1 MNTKFFKYIIP
12 ALSLVFS
19 VNFTSCL
26 GDLDVTPIDPNLN
39 VEFDQNANFA
49 KIYAGLAIT
58 GNKGPDGQGDIA
70 DTDEG
75 ASGLMRMLFNLN
87 ELPTD
92 EAICAW
98 SGDVDV
104 YPLNFAKFTA
114 SNGVVLNMFNR
125 LYIQIAQCNNFLIQT
140 EGKDDEESLTQRAE
154 VRFIRALDYYYL
166 IDLYGNVPFV
176 DENTGIGTYVPERI
190 TRANLYTYIEKEL
203 KEIEPQ
209 MKAPRAN
216 VYGRADQ
223 AAVWMLLSR
232 LYLNAEVYTG
242 DPQWNACIQE
252 CDDIINSGKYSL
264 DINYSDPFKA
274 HNENSLENI
283 LVIPYDEIFAT
294 GFNYHLAALHGAN
307 QKTYDLVGSPWGAG
321 AYKGIPQF
329 IDTYDPDDERLNATW
344 LGGPQYA
351 SDGTPLTGSYDL
363 MGQPLIFVNKM
374 PNGIFTGE
382 AEGYRW
388 LKYEVEMGARSEL
401 NNDLVLFRLT
411 QVHMMKAE
419 CLLRTGKADQAA
431 SIVSMVRKRAF
442 KEHPEKAIVSGAQ
455 LQEKSCYK
463 YGTVENYVLTS
474 QNQVYPE
481 KFGRFYD
488 ELGWEFAGESY
499 RRRDMI
505 RFGHF
510 TKAKWLS
517 HEPNGDYKTVFPLPQ
532 KVVDTN
538 PNLEQNPNYQ

>member
-223 AAVWMLLSR
+223 AAIWMLLSR

-351 SDGTPLTGSYDL
+351 SDRTPLTGSYDL

>member
-351 SDGTPLTGSYDL
+351 SDRTPLTGSYDL

>member
-252 CDDIINSGKYSL
+252 SDDIINSGKYSL

>member
-190 TRANLYTYIEKEL
+190 TRANLYTYIEKVL
-203 KEIEPQ
+203 PICYDGVQTRSWSGLFFIASFISGDMNALVDFGTKE
-209 MKAPRAN
+209 AWGGNRA
-216 VYGRADQ
+216 RMA
-223 AAVWMLLSR
+223 
-232 LYLNAEVYTG
+232 
-242 DPQWNACIQE
+242 
-252 CDDIINSGKYSL
+252 
-264 DINYSDPFKA
+264 
-274 HNENSLENI
+274 
-283 LVIPYDEIFAT
+283 LVKKF
-294 GFNYHLAALHGAN
+294 
-307 QKTYDLVGSPWGAG
+307 
-321 AYKGIPQF
+321 
-329 IDTYDPDDERLNATW
+329 
-344 LGGPQYA
+344 A
-351 SDGTPLTGSYDL
+351 SDGDL
-363 MGQPLIFVNKM
+363 SKTADTRASFWTTDRTFEINK
-374 PNGIFTGE
+374 PTEFT
-382 AEGYRW
+382 EGYSVT
-388 LKYEVEMGARSEL
+388 KFKNITKSGQIGHDPNQQFPDM
-401 NNDLVLFRLT
+401 DFPLFRL
-411 QVHMMKAE
+411 AE
-419 CLLRTGKADQAA
+419 ANLTFAEATIRAGGDKQAA
-431 SIVSMVRKRAF
+431 LSAINQLRKRAKATEITATDLTLDF
-442 KEHPEKAIVSGAQ
+442 VLDEKAREFYFEAQ
-455 LQEKSCYK
+455 RRTDLIRYNKFTSNYTWDWK
-463 YGTVENYVLTS
+463 GKTAGGTS
-474 QNQVYPE
+474 I
-481 KFGRFYD
+481 
-488 ELGWEFAGESY
+488 SS
-499 RRRDMI
+499 
-505 RFGHF
+505 HF
-510 TKAKWLS
+510 SL
-517 HEPNGDYKTVFPLPQ
+517 LPIPSTQ
-532 KVVDTN
+532 LVAN
-538 PNLEQNPNYQ
+538 SNLKQNPGY

>member
-1 MNTKFFKYIIP
+1 MIAESRALRAFYYWYIMDNFGDAP
-12 ALSLVFS
+12 LVTEP
-19 VNFTSCL
+19 TS
-26 GDLDVTPIDPNLN
+26 
-39 VEFDQNANFA
+39 
-49 KIYAGLAIT
+49 
-58 GNKGPDGQGDIA
+58 
-70 DTDEG
+70 
-75 ASGLMRMLFNLN
+75 
-87 ELPTD
+87 ELPVKT
-92 EAICAW
+92 
-98 SGDVDV
+98 SR
-104 YPLNFAKFTA
+104 K
-114 SNGVVLNMFNR
+114 
-125 LYIQIAQCNNFLIQT
+125 
-140 EGKDDEESLTQRAE
+140 
-154 VRFIRALDYYYL
+154 
-166 IDLYGNVPFV
+166 DLYDFIV
-176 DENTGIGTYVPERI
+176 
-190 TRANLYTYIEKEL
+190 KEL
-203 KEIEPQ
+203 KESFSNLPTEKNESNYGRFTLWGA
-209 MKAPRAN
+209 KALLAN
-216 VYGRADQ
+216 V
-223 AAVWMLLSR
+223 
-232 LYLNAEVYTG
+232 YLNAEVYTG

-351 SDGTPLTGSYDL
+351 SDRTPLSGSYDL

>member
-1 MNTKFFKYIIP
+1 M
-12 ALSLVFS
+12 
-19 VNFTSCL
+19 
-26 GDLDVTPIDPNLN
+26 
-39 VEFDQNANFA
+39 
-49 KIYAGLAIT
+49 
-58 GNKGPDGQGDIA
+58 
-70 DTDEG
+70 
-75 ASGLMRMLFNLN
+75 
-87 ELPTD
+87 
-92 EAICAW
+92 
-98 SGDVDV
+98 
-104 YPLNFAKFTA
+104 NFAKFTA

>member
-1 MNTKFFKYIIP
+1 MDNFGDAP
-12 ALSLVFS
+12 LVTEP
-19 VNFTSCL
+19 TS
-26 GDLDVTPIDPNLN
+26 
-39 VEFDQNANFA
+39 
-49 KIYAGLAIT
+49 
-58 GNKGPDGQGDIA
+58 
-70 DTDEG
+70 
-75 ASGLMRMLFNLN
+75 
-87 ELPTD
+87 ELPVKT
-92 EAICAW
+92 
-98 SGDVDV
+98 SR
-104 YPLNFAKFTA
+104 K
-114 SNGVVLNMFNR
+114 
-125 LYIQIAQCNNFLIQT
+125 
-140 EGKDDEESLTQRAE
+140 
-154 VRFIRALDYYYL
+154 
-166 IDLYGNVPFV
+166 DLYDFIV
-176 DENTGIGTYVPERI
+176 
-190 TRANLYTYIEKEL
+190 KEL
-203 KEIEPQ
+203 KESFSDLPTEKNESNYGRFTLWGA
-209 MKAPRAN
+209 KALLAN
-216 VYGRADQ
+216 V
-223 AAVWMLLSR
+223 
-232 LYLNAEVYTG
+232 YLNAEVYTG

-388 LKYEVEMGARSEL
+388 LKYEVELEARSEL

>member
-242 DPQWNACIQE
+242 TPQWSAAAEYSKKVMDAGFSLAPNYGDNFLADNNTSPEMILPICYDGVQTRSWSGLFFIASFISGDMNA
-252 CDDIINSGKYSL
+252 
-264 DINYSDPFKA
+264 
-274 HNENSLENI
+274 
-283 LVIPYDEIFAT
+283 LVDFGTKEAW
-294 GFNYHLAALHGAN
+294 GGNRARMALV
-307 QKTYDLVGSPWGAG
+307 K
-321 AYKGIPQF
+321 KF
-329 IDTYDPDDERLNATW
+329 
-344 LGGPQYA
+344 A
-351 SDGTPLTGSYDL
+351 SDGDL
-363 MGQPLIFVNKM
+363 SKTTDTRASFWTTDRTFEINK
-374 PNGIFTGE
+374 PTEFT
-382 AEGYRW
+382 EGYSVT
-388 LKYEVEMGARSEL
+388 KFKNITKSGQIGHDPNQQFPDM
-401 NNDLVLFRLT
+401 DFPLFRL
-411 QVHMMKAE
+411 AE
-419 CLLRTGKADQAA
+419 ANLTFAEATIRAGGDKQAA
-431 SIVSMVRKRAF
+431 LSAINQLRKRAKATEITATDLTLDF
-442 KEHPEKAIVSGAQ
+442 VLDEKAREFYFEAQ
-455 LQEKSCYK
+455 RRTDLIRYNKFTSNYTWDWKGETAG
-463 YGTVENYVLTS
+463 GTSISSHFSLLPIPLTQLVANS
-474 QNQVYPE
+474 
-481 KFGRFYD
+481 
-488 ELGWEFAGESY
+488 
-499 RRRDMI
+499 
-505 RFGHF
+505 
-510 TKAKWLS
+510 
-517 HEPNGDYKTVFPLPQ
+517 
-532 KVVDTN
+532 
-538 PNLEQNPNYQ
+538 NLKQNPGY

>member
-190 TRANLYTYIEKEL
+190 TRANLYTYIEKVL
-203 KEIEPQ
+203 PICYDGVQTRSWSGLFFIASFISGDMNALVDFGTKE
-209 MKAPRAN
+209 AWGGNRA
-216 VYGRADQ
+216 RMA
-223 AAVWMLLSR
+223 
-232 LYLNAEVYTG
+232 
-242 DPQWNACIQE
+242 
-252 CDDIINSGKYSL
+252 
-264 DINYSDPFKA
+264 
-274 HNENSLENI
+274 
-283 LVIPYDEIFAT
+283 LVKKF
-294 GFNYHLAALHGAN
+294 
-307 QKTYDLVGSPWGAG
+307 
-321 AYKGIPQF
+321 
-329 IDTYDPDDERLNATW
+329 
-344 LGGPQYA
+344 A
-351 SDGTPLTGSYDL
+351 SDGDL
-363 MGQPLIFVNKM
+363 SKTTDTRASFWTTDRTFEINK
-374 PNGIFTGE
+374 PTEFT
-382 AEGYRW
+382 EGYSVT
-388 LKYEVEMGARSEL
+388 KFKNITKSGQIGHDPNQQFPDM
-401 NNDLVLFRLT
+401 DFPLFRL
-411 QVHMMKAE
+411 AE
-419 CLLRTGKADQAA
+419 ANLTFAEATIRAGGDKQAA
-431 SIVSMVRKRAF
+431 LSAINQLRKRAKATEITATDLTLDF
-442 KEHPEKAIVSGAQ
+442 VLDEKAREFYFEAQ
-455 LQEKSCYK
+455 RRTDLIRYNKFTSNYTWDWKGETAG
-463 YGTVENYVLTS
+463 GTS
-474 QNQVYPE
+474 I
-481 KFGRFYD
+481 
-488 ELGWEFAGESY
+488 SS
-499 RRRDMI
+499 
-505 RFGHF
+505 HF
-510 TKAKWLS
+510 SL
-517 HEPNGDYKTVFPLPQ
+517 LPIPSTQ
-532 KVVDTN
+532 LVAN
-538 PNLEQNPNYQ
+538 SNLKQNPGY

>member
-104 YPLNFAKFTA
+104 YPSNFAKFTA

-125 LYIQIAQCNNFLIQT
+125 LYFQIAQCNNFLIQT

-388 LKYEVEMGARSEL
+388 LKYEVELEARSEL

-431 SIVSMVRKRAF
+431 SIVRMVRKRAF